1 MRISTAYIFKQVV
14 IGFLILTLSL
24 LGIVWLTQ
32 SLRFINMTIGKGLPF
47 ALFIKITLLLIPKF
61 LLILSPISMFAVVL
75 FVYNRMNMDREIIVF
90 KSSGFDNFKLAKPTL
105 FFALIMTAAGFVF
118 SIKIIPET
126 YAAFRD
132 LQWQIRND
140 ISHMIIQEG
149 AFNALGDNITVYVE
163 KIDNHNHLKNIVIGI
178 DEKNTHSVVLAESGA
193 LIHNN
198 NVPRIVMNNGSRQE
212 INRKTG
218 IFSLLNFD
226 NYTIDFDS
234 LLDEGKKRY
243 LRYEELSIADLRD
256 VLKNPELSENDRMRI
271 NVEIHGRF
279 VKPLFN
285 IAFGIL
291 GCVGVLLGYFNRN
304 GNLLKT
310 CFIIAVMV
318 IIQSLALVFE
328 NFAAHNNSFIVCMY
342 VLPFFTVF
350 VCLYFLLADNPFAV
364 TAAGVR
370 KIKTL
375 FGKAG

>member
-1 MRISTAYIFKQVV
+1 MRISTAYIFKQIVV
-14 IGFLILTLSL
+14 GFLILTLSL

-61 LLILSPISMFAVVL
+61 LLVLSPISMFAVVL

-105 FFALIMTAAGFVF
+105 FFALIMTAVGFVF

-149 AFNALGDNITVYVE
+149 AFNALGDNMTVYVE
-163 KIDNHNHLKNIVIGI
+163 KIDNHNRLKNIIIGI
-178 DEKNTHSVVLAESGA
+178 DENNTNSVVLAESGA
-193 LIHNN
+193 LVHNN
-198 NVPRIVMNNGSRQE
+198 NVPRIVMNNGSRHE

-234 LLDEGKKRY
+234 LLDDGKKRF
-243 LRYEELSIADLRD
+243 LRYEELSVADLRTILED
-256 VLKNPELSENDRMRI
+256 PDLSESNRMRI

-285 IAFGIL
+285 IAFSIL

-310 CFIIAVMV
+310 CLVIAVMV
-318 IIQSLALVFE
+318 VIQSLALVFE
-328 NFAAHNNSFIVCMY
+328 NFAVHNNSFIACMY
-342 VLPFFTVF
+342 ILPVLTVF
-350 VCLYFLLADNPFAV
+350 VCLYFLIADNPFAV
-364 TAAGVR
+364 TAAGAR